1 MFNVNLYQSTWNSWF
16 RNSVDLI
23 CQIVCR
29 MLSWEVMLKLRKHFM
44 NTADFKIKIFDIVMN
59 GKRVKLEQ
67 TMMGVM
73 SVLNN
78 EQSKVTC

>member
-1 MFNVNLYQSTWNSWF
+1 
-16 RNSVDLI
+16 
-23 CQIVCR
+23 